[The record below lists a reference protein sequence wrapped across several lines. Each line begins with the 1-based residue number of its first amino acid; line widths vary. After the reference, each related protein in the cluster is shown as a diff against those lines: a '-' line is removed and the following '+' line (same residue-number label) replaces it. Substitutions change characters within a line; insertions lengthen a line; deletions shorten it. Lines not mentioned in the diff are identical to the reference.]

1 MPCPRPIHAAPL
13 ALPFPS
19 VRERWRGWW
28 RGAAGVPE
36 VPGGFGGSWA
46 SGALR
51 ARGQGNACGMAWEW
65 AGSTA
70 GERAE
75 ARGRGWAGACGMRWV
90 RVFSG
95 NSNQTAP
102 CGVSLAGLPAEP
114 CRAFQRFYAV
124 PHGISRRR
132 LPALSCRAPGPSMP
146 RLWRFPSL
154 RSGEGGGG
162 GGAVRR
168 ESRKSRGGQGVLG
181 IWGVT
186 GLRAGG
192 RLRRGKGV
200 GGGQRQGSGL
210 RPAAGLGFGFLRE
223 IRPDCAFRRFS
234 AGPPGRSLPRF
245 PAPPCS
251 APGPLMLALPTPP
264 GCTSGTSL
272 PRLGRSPVGTRASRA
287 VLHSRLA
294 PLALCGKEGRER
306 WQRFP

>member
-1 MPCPRPIHAAPL
+1 MARGGGSPGSPGGVRGVLGIRGIAGSRAGERLWHGMGVGGVHGRGAGGGPRQGVGGGMRHAVGSGFFGEFKPDCALRRFSGGSSGRTLPGFPALLRCASRHIQAAPPGALMPCPRPIHAAPL

-19 VRERWRGWW
+19 VRGRWRGWW

-36 VPGGFGGSWA
+36 ITGGSGGLGHPGRYGLA
-46 SGALR
+46 
-51 ARGQGNACGMAWEW
+51 
-65 AGSTA
+65 
-70 GERAE
+70 
-75 ARGRGWAGACGMRWV
+75 GRG
-90 RVFSG
+90 
-95 NSNQTAP
+95 T
-102 CGVSLAGLPAEP
+102 PA
-114 CRAFQRFYAV
+114 A
-124 PHGISRRR
+124 
-132 LPALSCRAPGPSMP
+132 
-146 RLWRFPSL
+146 W
-154 RSGEGGGG
+154 
-162 GGAVRR
+162 
-168 ESRKSRGGQGVLG
+168 
-181 IWGVT
+181 
-186 GLRAGG
+186 
-192 RLRRGKGV
+192 
-200 GGGQRQGSGL
+200 QGSG
-210 RPAAGLGFGFLRE
+210 RGPAAGLGFVFLRE